1 MMKKRFILILS
12 ILVIIAILSI
22 FKPFIFLSLKNE
34 QQESSRESIEE
45 TLREFERIYPEKI
58 KLVYVNMLTM
68 QGPLSEEKANILLE
82 ENLLVKERLST
93 NTYPLDDGFQ
103 YVNGEFVKNPDVRE
117 NTIKELLAAKNAG
130 MSISLVSSWWTPEG
144 DPQFKNIKEVKEF
157 LNEYADILVEEA
169 KFAEDYDV
177 EYFELYE
184 PDHLVWHQPFSVDE
198 DTVAEIVNE
207 FKENVVPRIRRV
219 YKGKIEYQIGNAG
232 EWNFTKLNVS
242 GLDYFGVL
250 IGGMCDFDMFKQ
262 KVDEIFSKAEQLS
275 DFSDVPWVISE
286 LWINKFYNEEGTFC
300 NLTGKRSK
308 YYEYV
313 FEKARASKNL
323 KGIMIDTWNVDEP
336 NFETSIKNTN
346 SEQIIKNFFE
356 TWN

>member
-1 MMKKRFILILS
+1 MKKRFIVILS
-12 ILVIIAILSI
+12 VIVIIVILSI
-22 FKPFIFLSLKNE
+22 FKPLIFPSLKEE
-34 QQESSRESIEE
+34 QEPLRGTVEE
-45 TLREFERIYPEKI
+45 TLREFERIYHKKI

-68 QGPLSEEKANILLE
+68 HGPLSEEKANILLE

-169 KFAEDYDV
+169 KFAEDYKV

-198 DTVAEIVNE
+198 DTVAVIVNE
-207 FKENVVPRIRRV
+207 FKENVVPRIRKV
-219 YKGKIEYQIGNAG
+219 YKGKIGYQIGNAG
-232 EWNFTKLNVS
+232 DWNFTKLNVS
-242 GLDYFGVL
+242 CLDYFGVL

-275 DFSDVPWVISE
+275 KSSGVQWVISE
-286 LWINKFYNEEGTFC
+286 LWINKVYDEEGNSC
-300 NLTGKRSK
+300 DLTDKRSK

-336 NFETSIKNTN
+336 GFETSVKDTP
-346 SEQIIKNFFE
+346 SEQTIKNFFE
-356 TWN
+356 NWN